1 MYKSQILKLNK
12 KSDEFI
18 LSKKKCQYYINENE
32 TYKLKYISLNEEYES
47 VLENNKKLYENINR
61 ERKLRKESEEK
72 SKCSN

>member
-1 MYKSQILKLNK
+1 MENK

-18 LSKKKCQYYINENE
+18 LLKKKCQYYINEYE

-47 VLENNKKLYENINR
+47 VLEKNKKLYENINR

-72 SKCSN
+72 SKYSN

>member
-1 MYKSQILKLNK
+1 MENK

-18 LSKKKCQYYINENE
+18 LLKKKCQYYINEYK

-47 VLENNKKLYENINR
+47 VLEKNKKLYENINR

-72 SKCSN
+72 SKYLN